1 MSHSQ
6 EQVILALSM
15 GVGGVTPHYTHAGK
29 AHASF
34 RYSILKSGV
43 ISLYGRNLKRF
54 SYKMKEI

>member
-15 GVGGVTPHYTHAGK
+15 GVGGVTPHQTHAGK

-34 RYSILKSGV
+34 WYRKL
-43 ISLYGRNLKRF
+43 
-54 SYKMKEI
+54 